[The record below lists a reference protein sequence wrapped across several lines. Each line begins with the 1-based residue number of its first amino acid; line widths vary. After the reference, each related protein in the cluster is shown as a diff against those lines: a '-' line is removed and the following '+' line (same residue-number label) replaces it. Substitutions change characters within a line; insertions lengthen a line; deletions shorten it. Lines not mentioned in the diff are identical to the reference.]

1 MDIETLETGSA
12 FQTADLSLPNLD
24 LSVIVEKMKRT
35 NSWLKGELN
44 SIVLLNTNE
53 KQIVITAVH
62 KGTEITSFQ
71 ENDSLSVQIFDGEVN
86 FQTVKESVT
95 LNKGQMLTLHEHIE
109 YSLISKKEAVLLL
122 TIANDNVRRLEN

>member
-44 SIVLLNTNE
+44 SIVLLNTRE

-109 YSLISKKEAVLLL
+109 YSLISNKEAVLLL

>member
-1 MDIETLETGSA
+1 MDIETMNTGSA
-12 FQTADLSLPNLD
+12 FSTADSSIPDLD

-35 NSWLKGELN
+35 SSWLKGELN
-44 SIVLLNTNE
+44 SIVLLNTVE
-53 KQIVITAVH
+53 KQIVLTAVH

-95 LNKGQMLTLHEHIE
+95 LNKGQILTLHEHIK
-109 YSLISKKEAVLLL
+109 YRLKTNKEAVLLL
-122 TIANDNVRRLEN
+122 TIANDNLNLSDN

>member
-1 MDIETLETGSA
+1 MEIETLDMGSA
-12 FQTADLSLPNLD
+12 LSTADSSLINLD
-24 LSVIVEKMKRT
+24 LSFIVEKMKHT

-44 SIVLLNTNE
+44 SIVLLNTHE
-53 KQIVITAVH
+53 KQIVLTAVH

-95 LNKGQMLTLHEHIE
+95 LNKGQMLTLHEHIK
-109 YSLISKKEAVLLL
+109 YRLKTNKEAVLLL
-122 TIANDNVRRLEN
+122 TIANNNMFRSEN